1 MSYRILQDEYYEPGL
16 GPLGPGLLG
25 IRYNPK
31 TGDYELKGKSA
42 LGYDVGI
49 GLPIFYQ
56 NGSWSSDAIRDPKL
70 FENGDRNK
78 PTQLARD
85 LALDINKK
93 VYAAYITLNG
103 PNTGDV
109 VINSAGLPENHNN
122 MGVENRFPGTTPPVD
137 IPGVTTPPGE
147 GNLLD
152 PGIKVNATFGLPDA
166 RERNKNSRLLTY
178 PKDLL
183 QNQQDTFRIT
193 RYVYTSPY
201 ENIFSGDANIKN
213 ILTQGPSRTQITGV
227 KESLIGTVILPMPNT
242 VRDSN
247 NTSWGDDN
255 LNSLATAA
263 TAQVMKDP
271 AGSGIVQAVAAA
283 AEAFNIPGANKFPQ
297 LVALGRLAEA
307 GGMDNANIQTQIKAA
322 MSSFLLSKQGFDVS
336 PESILARGL
345 GIVPNSNLQLLFN
358 NVTLRQFGFSYKMS
372 PRNKDEAANVR
383 RIIRFFKEGMAAK
396 KQQGTGG
403 GGASLFLGT
412 PDVFKLE
419 YKSENKDIKGV
430 NKFKICAL
438 QSFAVNYTAENQWES
453 YADSEAPGQPV
464 SLIMEMQFK
473 EIEPIYDT
481 DYQTTNLLDQPSIS
495 SADDVGF

>member
-1 MSYRILQDEYYEPGL
+1 MSYRILNQNYYRCETC
-16 GPLGPGLLG
+16 GPFG
-25 IRYNPK
+25 IDLQLEYNPS
-31 TGDYELKGKSA
+31 TGDYRLVERSL
-42 LGYDVGI
+42 I
-49 GLPIFYQ
+49 GTAGPAIFYQ
-56 NGSWSSDAIRDPKL
+56 NGSWFSDAIRDPKL

-78 PTQLARD
+78 PTQLARN

-93 VYAAYITLNG
+93 TYAAYITLNG
-103 PNTGDV
+103 PNTGNV

-122 MGVENRFPGTTPPVD
+122 MGVENRFPGTTPPVN
-137 IPGVTTPPGE
+137 IPGLTTPPGE

-166 RERNKNSRLLTY
+166 RERNKDSRLLTY
-178 PKDLL
+178 PSDLL
-183 QNQQDTFRIT
+183 QNRQDTFRIT
-193 RYVYTSPY
+193 RYEYKSPY
-201 ENIFSGDANIKN
+201 ENVFSGNANIKD
-213 ILTQGPSRTQITGV
+213 ILTQGPSRNQIAL

-263 TAQVMKDP
+263 TAQVTNDP
-271 AGSGIVQAVAAA
+271 AMAGIVQGVSAIASIAG
-283 AEAFNIPGANKFPQ
+283 IPGADKFPQ
-297 LVALGRLAEA
+297 LAALLKLSQT
-307 GGMDNANIQTQIKAA
+307 GGIDNANIQSQIKAA
-322 MSSFLLSKQGFDVS
+322 ISSFLLSKQGFDVS
-336 PESILARGL
+336 PESILARGQ

-372 PRNKDEAANVR
+372 PRSQNEASNVR

-396 KQQGTGG
+396 KQSGTGG
-403 GGASLFLGT
+403 GSASLFLGT

-438 QSFAVNYTAENQWES
+438 QSFAVNYAAENQWES

-481 DYQTTNLLDQPSIS
+481 DYQATDLLDQPSIS

>member
-152 PGIKVNATFGLPDA
+152 PGIKINATFGLADA
-166 RERNKNSRLLTY
+166 RERNKDSRLLTY

-193 RYVYTSPY
+193 RYEYKSPY
-201 ENIFSGDANIKN
+201 ENIFSGGANILN
-213 ILTQGPSRTQITGV
+213 LLTQGLSRNQISV
-227 KESLIGTVILPMPNT
+227 IESFIGTVILPMPNI

-247 NTSWGDDN
+247 NTDWGPDN

-263 TAQVMKDP
+263 TAQVMNDP
-271 AGSGIVQAVAAA
+271 GGSAAVQAAGFLGEVL
-283 AEAFNIPGANKFPQ
+283 NLPGSDKFPQ
-297 LVALGRLAEA
+297 LVALGRLAAAA
-307 GGMDNANIQTQIKAA
+307 GADNVNIQTQIKAA
-322 MSSFLLSKQGFDVS
+322 AASFLLSKQGFDVS
-336 PESILARGL
+336 PESILARGQ

-372 PRNKDEAANVR
+372 PRNKEEAGNVR

-396 KQQGTGG
+396 KQQGKGG
-403 GGASLFLGT
+403 GGPSLLLGT

-419 YKSENKDIKGV
+419 YKSGNKDIKGV

-438 QSFAVNYTAENQWES
+438 KSFAVNYAAENQWES
-453 YADSEAPGQPV
+453 YEDSDAPGQPV

-481 DYQTTNLLDQPSIS
+481 DYQATNLLDQPSIS
-495 SADDVGF
+495 DADDVGF